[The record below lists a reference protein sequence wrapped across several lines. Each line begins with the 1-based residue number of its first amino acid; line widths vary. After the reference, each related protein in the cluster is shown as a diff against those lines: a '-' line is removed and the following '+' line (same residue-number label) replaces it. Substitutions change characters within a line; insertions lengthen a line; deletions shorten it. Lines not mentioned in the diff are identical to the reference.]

1 MLTKLYVNTRL
12 LLESF
17 AKDQR
22 GVTAIE
28 YAIIGVAISAIV
40 LAVFQGENGL
50 QKALTEAMT
59 KITTAISGADK
70 AIPKA

>member
-28 YAIIGVAISAIV
+28 YAIIGVAVSAIV
-40 LAVFQGENGL
+40 LAMFQGENSGL
-50 QKALTEAMT
+50 QKALTGAMD
-59 KITTAISGADK
+59 KITKSIEGANTIAK
-70 AIPKA
+70 

>member
-1 MLTKLYVNTRL
+1 MLTKFYVNTRL

-50 QKALTEAMT
+50 QKALTGAMG
-59 KITTAISGADK
+59 KITTAIDGANTTK
-70 AIPKA
+70 